1 VIDLFLADMI
11 YLVNKV
17 VEAGTLFSTTGLTK
31 ANALSATM
39 KAVGEALEAGIG
51 GLIKP
56 QGPAATAVTLSDYAG
71 IAHDIF
77 DLFLADMVYIVSVV
91 QAAALEFTEKGV
103 VQAGQFAAAGAEI
116 FGAIEDGVGAAA
128 AVANLPGSTGLTTAL
143 VFIVNSV
150 TDAVTE
156 VTRGFNALLVAGYH
170 FGYDWVSNI
179 IAGITDR
186 MDDLEA
192 LMAYIRGLFPSSP
205 AKYGAWRTLPEG
217 KAVGKEFATDLAS
230 GVWGGAGGVVGA
242 LGALREAFGISP
254 QGLATAPAA
263 ISSGGSITININ
275 NPTVRSN
282 RDIEMMASQISDI
295 LAMRAA
301 TSSRLGHTW

>member
-1 VIDLFLADMI
+1 VSGTGLAIALQFAIDIASLTDKVIVAMTSIRTVASYQGSTTAAAMLLFVRDVQSIVSSLTTSAGLFTGALVQAEAIATTGAQIGQALLNGMLAAANAPTGITSAFEAIFAAVMATFVALQAQFASMKTAAWAFGRDWVLM
-11 YLVNKV
+11 LVN
-17 VEAGTLFSTTGLTK
+17 GLESR
-31 ANALSATM
+31 L
-39 KAVGEALEAGIG
+39 G
-51 GLIKP
+51 
-56 QGPAATAVTLSDYAG
+56 
-71 IAHDIF
+71 
-77 DLFLADMVYIVSVV
+77 
-91 QAAALEFTEKGV
+91 
-103 VQAGQFAAAGAEI
+103 
-116 FGAIEDGVGAAA
+116 
-128 AVANLPGSTGLTTAL
+128 
-143 VFIVNSV
+143 
-150 TDAVTE
+150 
-156 VTRGFNALLVAGYH
+156 
-170 FGYDWVSNI
+170 
-179 IAGITDR
+179 
-186 MDDLEA
+186 DLED

-205 AKYGAWRTLPEG
+205 AKFGAWRTLPEG

-254 QGLATAPAA
+254 RGLATTPAA